1 MSLQV
6 VMWINQNFL
15 LTKEIEAKDGELDV
29 MFLSLRTGNPL
40 VVHMDSAG
48 NVREIHLLRAHC
60 A

>member
-1 MSLQV
+1 
-6 VMWINQNFL
+6 MWINQNFL

-40 VVHMDSAG
+40 VVLMDSAG